1 MLMDK
6 QYLLNTSQLQSI
18 FIFNAQTLVLNQTE
32 HYNLSTWLIKN
43 LKFKDNIFYGS
54 RHGIRVLFKYLQK
67 QLYRWHIGYCVMLEL
82 YGLSFTVTKKKNV
95 LRLNIGYT
103 HSVYY
108 RIPAD
113 VIIGAKKKR
122 IYVFSLS
129 LFRLKFVVAE
139 LVNFRPLS
147 SYKLKGI
154 KNKDILYKK
163 KKINLTK

>member
-1 MLMDK
+1 M
-6 QYLLNTSQLQSI
+6 
-18 FIFNAQTLVLNQTE
+18 
-32 HYNLSTWLIKN
+32 
-43 LKFKDNIFYGS
+43 KFKGNIFYGNKHS
-54 RHGIRVLFKYLQK
+54 IRVLFKYLQK

-108 RIPAD
+108 QIPAD
-113 VIIGAKKKR
+113 VIIGTKKKR